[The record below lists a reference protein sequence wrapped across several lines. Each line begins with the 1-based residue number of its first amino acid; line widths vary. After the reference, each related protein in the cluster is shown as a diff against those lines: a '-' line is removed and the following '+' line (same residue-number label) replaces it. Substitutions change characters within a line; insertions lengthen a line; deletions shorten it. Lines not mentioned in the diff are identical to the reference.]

1 MKTVARY
8 RVTGMTCDHCV
19 KSVTTELKKI
29 RAVKRVR
36 VDLAPEGE
44 STVAVTSSAAIP
56 QREVESAIEEAG
68 YEVAGVA

>member
-29 RAVKRVR
+29 GAVRRVK
-36 VDLAPEGE
+36 VELAPEGV
-44 STVAVTSSAAIP
+44 STVAVTSSAAISP
-56 QREVESAIEEAG
+56 REVESAIEEAG
-68 YEVAGVA
+68 YEVAGAA